1 MAVYVAKKR
10 ISFNFDYGPT
20 FASRFPRELQAMPS
34 NYREWSTPIFLYS
47 FSFPLSYSFSLS
59 SRNIILIILNLCT
72 CIIHLFFFVVV
83 IEDNF
88 LPRQSWRGFFPTKR
102 GKYKGNYIISN
113 PTNFFF
119 SFRFFISLRQFIIHY
134 KLSFKCLVEN
144 EKKRKK
150 LECIRN
156 WWIRIIGYDGT
167 WAKERKKRKEKW
179 SEFWIFTCL
188 YCDLNIFRS
197 EGKKKKTSAGVVQ
210 ERRRKERVKHDIC
223 FYSITFTRSHFN
235 FYVIACSCPF
245 PCSTLFLLPFYLASS
260 TAGNFYR

>member
-1 MAVYVAKKR
+1 MAVYVARKR

-156 WWIRIIGYDGT
+156 WMNTYNRIR
-167 WAKERKKRKEKW
+167 WNVSERKKEKKRKMER
-179 SEFWIFTCL
+179 I
-188 YCDLNIFRS
+188 LNFHVFILRL
-197 EGKKKKTSAGVVQ
+197 K
-210 ERRRKERVKHDIC
+210 
-223 FYSITFTRSHFN
+223 
-235 FYVIACSCPF
+235 
-245 PCSTLFLLPFYLASS
+245 YLSKR
-260 TAGNFYR
+260 G